1 MNDAQLKQK
10 TIELRE
16 EMTAKGYGMVDGKYI
31 EPPKEYEIRKQEL
44 WCIGMINSI
53 LCYNCRGY
61 TKAEDVLHYEEH
73 RSYRN
78 YLEEYVDK
86 LGRERVLELIQEQID
101 SIEDIAVGVFQDE
114 GLTYNSIIWKEKT
127 A

>member
-10 TIELRE
+10 KTELKE
-16 EMTAKGYGMVDGKYI
+16 EMNAHGFGWIDGNYI
-31 EPPKEYEIRKQEL
+31 KPPKEYEIREQEL
-44 WCIGMINSI
+44 RCIGMINSI
-53 LCYNCRGY
+53 LCYNCQGY

-73 RSYRN
+73 RTYRN

-86 LGRERVLELIQEQID
+86 LGRARVLELIQGQID
-101 SIEDIAVGVFQDE
+101 SIEGIAVGVFQDE